1 MVITT
6 CILFLKKKGIM
17 KGTLNIKKRRFHI
30 KLIISNANKLVPV
43 HLHQL
48 DINTKQYIGKK
59 VVSHSMIF

>member
-6 CILFLKKKGIM
+6 YILFLKKKGIM

-59 VVSHSMIF
+59 VVSHSIIF